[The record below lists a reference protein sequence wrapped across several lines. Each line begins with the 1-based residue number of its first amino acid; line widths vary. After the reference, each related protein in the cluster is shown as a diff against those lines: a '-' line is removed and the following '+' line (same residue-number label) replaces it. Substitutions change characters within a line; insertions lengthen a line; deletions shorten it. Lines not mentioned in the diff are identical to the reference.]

1 MNEHL
6 MRIQDGT
13 DIYQY
18 GRERYRHGRNDE
30 RMYDGLEKLMYAI
43 CMFIESTMD
52 FAESPQEKEI
62 IRKHIQK
69 LRNI

>member
-6 MRIQDGT
+6 MRIQDGA
-13 DIYQY
+13 DMYQY
-18 GRERYRHGRNDE
+18 GRERYRHGGNDE

-52 FAESPQEKEI
+52 FAESPQEK
-62 IRKHIQK
+62 K
-69 LRNI
+69 LLENIFKN